1 MTTPPAGKNLASPL
15 PPIDEQPALL
25 DLMVSDSRA
34 TGKYAP
40 GPYWKGK
47 TTAAVREIKRHGL
60 ADFRGFTSGVGTSF
74 ADHAHVDILPAF
86 GTSLRG
92 SALQFLLERVRPLSP
107 VMNLQIN
114 LTRSWLLRALSL
126 NAQCLRSSAETQDLL
141 ARYSMP
147 EPRLGGCV
155 LTVEIGGEEI
165 AIRYLELL
173 QRIDRANEIVPI
185 ADVRSLFEIGGG
197 FGANVHLMVEN
208 FSNLRKIVYLDIP
221 PNLYVGTCYLRTL
234 YGDAVRDFSTTQS
247 LSRIAFADDDSLEII
262 AICPWQIEALDL
274 EVDLF
279 WNSDSFIE
287 MPRNVVA
294 NYAARVLALP
304 GSSRTKIVLAT
315 YDGGIHDGSIEDTL
329 RPDELPT
336 FFPGR
341 EFVKSEFLK
350 VGTEDAEAFPSN
362 RTFLYTSEGTG

>member
-1 MTTPPAGKNLASPL
+1 MAFPL

-25 DLMVSDSRA
+25 DLMVSDSPG

-40 GPYWKGK
+40 GPHWKAR
-47 TTAAVREIKRHGL
+47 TAAAVREIKRYGL
-60 ADFRGFTSGVGTSF
+60 ADFRGYTSGVGTSF
-74 ADHAHVDILPAF
+74 ADLAPVDVRLTL
-86 GTSLRG
+86 GTSRRRL
-92 SALQFLLERVRPLSP
+92 ALQFVLDRVWPFSM
-107 VMNLQIN
+107 VMDAQIM
-114 LTRSWLLRALSL
+114 LTRSYLLRALSL
-126 NAQCLRSSAETQDLL
+126 DAQCLRNSAEAQDLL

-147 EPRLGGCV
+147 ESRLGGCV

-165 AIRYLELL
+165 AIRYLEML
-173 QRIDRANEIVPI
+173 QRIDRATEIVPI

-208 FSNLRKIVYLDIP
+208 FPNLRKIVYLDIP
-221 PNLYVGTCYLRTL
+221 PTLYVGTCYLRTL
-234 YGDAVRDFSTTQS
+234 YGDAVRDFSATQS

-262 AICPWQIEALDL
+262 AISPRQIEALDL

-279 WNSDSFIE
+279 WNGDSFIE

-304 GSSRTKIVLAT
+304 GSSQTKIVLAT
-315 YDGGIHDGSIEDTL
+315 YDGGIHDGGLSSTL
-329 RPDELPT
+329 WPDELPT

-350 VGTEDAEAFPSN
+350 VGTEDAEAIRTN
-362 RTFLYTSEGTG
+362 RTFLYTSEGLN